1 MEMAII
7 INNTWVELLDPQTER
22 TFYANTKTGECVWD
36 LPKDVDLY
44 PRNPNGEWWEFFD
57 ENHQLP
63 YYYHTK
69 TGTTEWLRPEH
80 GIIIPLTTIQTSTL
94 GKRMSVALVPSDEDI
109 NIEQIQQENFIRRS
123 HASST
128 LSHMFNTQ
136 NTDITDKTHNTETIQ
151 NSHTTNSIGNQS
163 EVDSG
168 GQDIVVSPTTRNRD
182 VNSLGEKSISNPDDA
197 VSIISSDF
205 SGNDAEGRKQY
216 PLLRTKSH
224 TEIDT
229 SPALQRTIRPT
240 SKSAEDLKKL
250 RPSKSQTSMV
260 SSENSYDQSGSDSF
274 LCGSVRKSPKLAE
287 HAKKV
292 GISQPIINNDAMLA
306 MKPKIFPTIDGNEYD
321 KTSSIH
327 ITGKVMALPSDLQ
340 EEINKFRVEGFAEKY
355 FNEHKRGIFR
365 RRIPFCKLLEFQKES
380 LCLPLMVQSKPVH
393 KIALKCFKAI
403 QRIMGDRSRP
413 RLTHTPSTPLMETQW
428 LLSKGILYGEL
439 RDEIYV
445 QICKQLSNNPNKE
458 SVTKGWE
465 LLCVVSV
472 TFPVSKNF
480 EPFVMRF
487 VTQHFD
493 VKENNID
500 TISRYVHS
508 RLIKIAK
515 CGPRGKVLTYP
526 EIERAKAAP
535 FYPSVFGEK
544 LDDIMKLQKEKY
556 PDLKIPRI
564 LPFLS
569 VAILNLQGKTS
580 EGIFRV
586 PGDVDAVAELRLR
599 IENNQ
604 YDIAG
609 ITDPN
614 IPSSLFKYWLRELAE
629 PLIPSEFYDECIR
642 SSDDV
647 DAAIEIVKRLPEINR
662 RVVAFTINFLQ
673 LFADPMTIK
682 STKMNTNNLAMVF
695 APSFLRCPSEN
706 LAVVFEN
713 TKYEQTFVKTLLV
726 NFKGDCEAEA

>member
-7 INNTWVELLDPQTER
+7 INNTWVELVDPQTER
-22 TFYANTKTGECVWD
+22 AFYANTKTGECVWD
-36 LPKDVDLY
+36 LPEDVDLY

-57 ENHQLP
+57 EYHQLP

-69 TGTTEWLRPEH
+69 TGETEWLRPQH
-80 GIIIPLTTIQTSTL
+80 GIIIPLTMIQTSTI

-109 NIEQIQQENFIRRS
+109 NIEQIHQENLIP
-123 HASST
+123 
-128 LSHMFNTQ
+128 
-136 NTDITDKTHNTETIQ
+136 
-151 NSHTTNSIGNQS
+151 NSIGNQS

-168 GQDIVVSPTTRNRD
+168 GQDTSVSPITQNRD
-182 VNSLGEKSISNPDDA
+182 VNSLGEKSINNPDDA
-197 VSIISSDF
+197 ISVISSDF
-205 SGNDAEGRKQY
+205 SGSDAGGRKQLS
-216 PLLRTKSH
+216 LLRTRSQ

-229 SPALQRTIRPT
+229 TPASQRTIGHT
-240 SKSAEDLKKL
+240 SKSAEDLKRL
-250 RPSKSQTSMV
+250 RPSKSQTSV
-260 SSENSYDQSGSDSF
+260 LSSENSDDRSGSDLF

-287 HAKKV
+287 YAKNV
-292 GISQPIINNDAMLA
+292 GISEPIINNDAIFA
-306 MKPKIFPTIDGNEYD
+306 MKPNIFPISDGNEND
-321 KTSSIH
+321 STSPIH
-327 ITGKVMALPSDLQ
+327 ITGKVMALPPDLQ

-355 FNEHKRGIFR
+355 FNTHKKGIFR
-365 RRIPFCKLLEFQKES
+365 RRIPVDKLLEFQRES
-380 LCLPLMVQSKPVH
+380 LHLPLMIIQNKLVH

-413 RLTHTPSTPLMETQW
+413 RLIHTPSTPLMETQW

-445 QICKQLSNNPNKE
+445 QICKQLSNNPNKV
-458 SVTKGWE
+458 SVSKGWE

-480 EPFVMRF
+480 EAFVMRF
-487 VTQHFD
+487 VTGHFD
-493 VKENNID
+493 IKENNID

-526 EIERAKAAP
+526 EIERAKVAP
-535 FYPSVFGEK
+535 FHPSVFGAK
-544 LDDIMKLQKEKY
+544 LDDIMKLQKKQY

-599 IENNQ
+599 IENNS
-604 YDIAG
+604 YDITG
-609 ITDPN
+609 IADPN
-614 IPSSLFKYWLRELAE
+614 IPSSLFKYWLRELTD
-629 PLIPSEFYDECIR
+629 PLIPSEFYDECIQC
-642 SSDDV
+642 SDDS
-647 DAAIEIVKRLPEINR
+647 DATIEIVKKLPEINR

-682 STKMNTNNLAMVF
+682 STKMNINNLAMVF

-713 TKYEQTFVKTLLV
+713 TKYEQAFVKTLLI
-726 NFKGDCEAEA
+726 NFKENCDAEF